1 MRVRAILMIGLLFL
15 GVSCG
20 DEDGDSV
27 ASGDLPVLPV
37 GGAGGGGAAAGSS
50 AAMRAVAEDS
60 AVATEPGMPMPVERI
75 TYRLADGVTG
85 LGGEAPAYRMTAKVD
100 GDAVKAL
107 AERLGVD
114 EDEVS
119 VEEQAGVPWSY
130 GGDTPV
136 SSSASAVEKCEPPPP
151 PDCGSDAVCFTACAP
166 PKEPEPPADLPSRE
180 EAERI
185 AARILGEDYKVAIED
200 EATSE
205 GWHAFGIRTVDGMEV
220 GGLEATL
227 LVGSKGKV
235 TYANGYLGQP
245 EKLGD
250 YPLVGA
256 AETQKRLDEWYGGG
270 GGDTAV
276 ARDAIGAPEPA
287 MEDPGMTTP
296 TSIIERTVELASV
309 KVVLQFVPGYCSGD
323 PGYLVPAYETTPE
336 EFVIPAVA
344 DSALGEGPDG
354 DDAKGAE
361 PCPGDEPGQIEPG
374 VEPDP
379 APMPEPA
386 PAPPS
391 GATEPNSGE
400 ADPGR

>member
-1 MRVRAILMIGLLFL
+1 MRARAILLVGLLFL

-27 ASGDLPVLPV
+27 ASGDLPVLPI
-37 GGAGGGGAAAGSS
+37 GSGGGASAAGSAS
-50 AAMRAVAEDS
+50 AMRATAEDS
-60 AVATEPGMPMPVERI
+60 AMATEPASPMPVERV
-75 TYRLADGVTG
+75 TYRLADGITG
-85 LGGEAPAYRMTAKVD
+85 LGGEAPAYRMASKVD

-136 SSSASAVEKCEPPPP
+136 SSSAVASCERP
-151 PDCGSDAVCFTACAP
+151 PDCGDADACIAACAP
-166 PKEPEPPADLPSRE
+166 PKEPDPPADLPSRD

-200 EATSE
+200 EPSFQ

-220 GGLEATL
+220 GGLEATVV
-227 LVGSKGKV
+227 VGSKGEV
-235 TYANGYLGQP
+235 TYANGYLGEP

-270 GGDTAV
+270 GGEIAV

-287 MEDPGMTTP
+287 MEDPAMTTP
-296 TSIIERTVELASV
+296 TSIVERTVELTSV

-323 PGYLVPAYETTPE
+323 PGYLVPAYQTTPE
-336 EFVIPAVA
+336 EFVLPAVA
-344 DSALGEGPDG
+344 DSALGEGQTSEP
-354 DDAKGAE
+354 AE
-361 PCPGDEPGQIEPG
+361 PCPGDEPGQIEPA
-374 VEPDP
+374 VEPDAPVAEPQP
-379 APMPEPA
+379 APDSA
-386 PAPPS
+386 GS
-391 GATEPNSGE
+391 EPNSGE